1 MKLLLQC
8 WKKNWIFWTKLKWK
22 NLLCTYSSLISD
34 KGIAT
39 NIEVYAFEKL
49 KKSFFLQ
56 IE

>member
-22 NLLCTYSSLISD
+22 NLLCTYSRLISD